1 MASTTA
7 SDDADPR
14 HAPLLRL
21 LEPLARLALAQ
32 GLTLQTLTELAK
44 HALAAA
50 AMRADPRA
58 SMSQISV
65 RTGVHRKDLRRIAER
80 HAPRP
85 ARSPGAEVFAR
96 WLSDPRYL
104 TRRGGPRVL
113 PRTSLREDQPSFDAL
128 AASVTTDVHPR
139 AVLEEL
145 LRLGLAELD
154 ARDRVRLIAQAYVPR
169 GDRAGMLVLLADNV
183 GDHLDAAVAN
193 LEGDGERF
201 LEQAMFSDG
210 LTAAS
215 AESFTR
221 ATRRAWL
228 AVQSELMPVLQALY
242 ERDRA
247 GGEPTDHRVRLGVY
261 GYAERDRDPS

>member
-1 MASTTA
+1 MSDATA
-7 SDDADPR
+7 SDDDPR

-32 GLTLQTLTELAK
+32 GLTLQSLTELTK
-44 HALAAA
+44 HALAGA
-50 AMRADPRA
+50 AMRADPAA

-65 RTGVHRKDLRRIAER
+65 RTGVHRKDLRRIADR
-80 HAPRP
+80 PSPRA

-96 WLSDPRYL
+96 WLADPRYL
-104 TRRGGPRVL
+104 TRRGRPRVL
-113 PRTSLREDQPSFDAL
+113 PRVAAGDDEPSFDAL

-145 LRLGLAELD
+145 VRLGLVEAD
-154 ARDRVRLIAQAYVPR
+154 ARGRVRLVAQAYVPR
-169 GDRAGMLVLLADNV
+169 RDRAGMLALLADNV

-193 LEGDGERF
+193 LEGDGQRF

-210 LTAAS
+210 LS
-215 AESFTR
+215 AESAEAFNR

-228 AVQSELMPVLQALY
+228 AVQAELMPVLQALY
-242 ERDRA
+242 DHDRA
-247 GGEPTDHRVRLGVY
+247 GDAPTDHRVRLGVY
-261 GYAERDRDPS
+261 GYAERERDAS